1 MLTREYLVHSWT
13 SYLDVFPIGLSLIS
27 RPKKCNTMHKRNLPF
42 RTVKAGGGKK
52 REEVDSIVSCFPQIS
67 VLKPERCQSG
77 LVSHIHQDQQTF
89 AGYTVY
95 FILNSQWNPVDSP
108 FFPSWSRLMSQFTA
122 HWSSIPPPAAGD
134 LLWVSE
140 TYERDGGRCVA
151 QLSTKSKTPDMQQQL
166 RTECSTR
173 LWSSSWT
180 TLLSGHPLHSSL
192 WHEYIVDMPVWICWT
207 RSCVMEQLETSKRNL
222 KLSQMFNYKKK
233 GFLALCVI
241 HKKLKNPLFKSK
253 SECPFQRNTRKI
265 V

>member
-42 RTVKAGGGKK
+42 RTVKAGGEKK
-52 REEVDSIVSCFPQIS
+52 TWRGWLHRFMLPTNIGTKTWTVSVWIS
-67 VLKPERCQSG
+67 VTHSPGPANICWVHCVLYSKQPMKSFLPV
-77 LVSHIHQDQQTF
+77 LVPPHVTI
-89 AGYTVY
+89 YCPLE
-95 FILNSQWNPVDSP
+95 LNP
-108 FFPSWSRLMSQFTA
+108 
-122 HWSSIPPPAAGD
+122 PPPAAGD

-151 QLSTKSKTPDMQQQL
+151 QLSTKSKSPDMQQQL

-233 GFLALCVI
+233 KDFWFCVLFTKNKKILCLN
-241 HKKLKNPLFKSK
+241 LKVNVPFKETPGK
-253 SECPFQRNTRKI
+253 
-265 V
+265 

>member
-1 MLTREYLVHSWT
+1 MQHNAQKKSPLSNSKSWGEKTWRGWLHRFMLPTNIGTKTWT
-13 SYLDVFPIGLSLIS
+13 
-27 RPKKCNTMHKRNLPF
+27 
-42 RTVKAGGGKK
+42 
-52 REEVDSIVSCFPQIS
+52 VSVWIS
-67 VLKPERCQSG
+67 VTHSPGPANICWVHCVLYSKQPMKSRRLSFLPV
-77 LVSHIHQDQQTF
+77 LVPPHVTI
-89 AGYTVY
+89 YCPLE
-95 FILNSQWNPVDSP
+95 LN
-108 FFPSWSRLMSQFTA
+108 
-122 HWSSIPPPAAGD
+122 PPPAAGD

-151 QLSTKSKTPDMQQQL
+151 QLSTRSKSPDMQQQL

-233 GFLALCVI
+233 KDFWFWILCVI
-241 HKKLKNPLFKSK
+241 HKKLKNPLFRSK
-253 SECPFQRNTRKI
+253 SECPF
-265 V
+265 

>member
-1 MLTREYLVHSWT
+1 MQYNAQKKSPLSNSKSWGEKKTWRGWLHRFMLPTNIGTKTWT
-13 SYLDVFPIGLSLIS
+13 
-27 RPKKCNTMHKRNLPF
+27 
-42 RTVKAGGGKK
+42 
-52 REEVDSIVSCFPQIS
+52 VSVWIS
-67 VLKPERCQSG
+67 VTHSPGPANICWVHCVLYSKQPMKSRRLSFLPV
-77 LVSHIHQDQQTF
+77 LVPPHVTI
-89 AGYTVY
+89 YCPLE
-95 FILNSQWNPVDSP
+95 LNP
-108 FFPSWSRLMSQFTA
+108 
-122 HWSSIPPPAAGD
+122 PPPAAGD

-151 QLSTKSKTPDMQQQL
+151 QLSTKSKSPDMQQQL

-233 GFLALCVI
+233 KRIFGFVCYSQKI
-241 HKKLKNPLFKSK
+241 KKSF
-253 SECPFQRNTRKI
+253 

>member
-42 RTVKAGGGKK
+42 RTVKAGGEKK
-52 REEVDSIVSCFPQIS
+52 KTWRGWLHRFMLPTNIGTKTWTVSVWISVTHSPGPANICWVHCVLYSKQPMKSRRLSFLPVLVPPHVTIYCPLELNPPPQQQGIYCEWAKHMKGTEVDVWHNCRPSQNLLTCNSS
-67 VLKPERCQSG
+67 SG
-77 LVSHIHQDQQTF
+77 LNAQ
-89 AGYTVY
+89 
-95 FILNSQWNPVDSP
+95 
-108 FFPSWSRLMSQFTA
+108 
-122 HWSSIPPPAAGD
+122 
-134 LLWVSE
+134 
-140 TYERDGGRCVA
+140 RD
-151 QLSTKSKTPDMQQQL
+151 
-166 RTECSTR
+166 
-173 LWSSSWT
+173 WSSSWT

-233 GFLALCVI
+233 KRIFGFVCYSQKI
-241 HKKLKNPLFKSK
+241 KKSF
-253 SECPFQRNTRKI
+253 